1 MTTPTRIIVDLATG
15 QTTEVELS
23 GAELDAYNASLAQQ
37 AAEAAQQA
45 AEAASAK
52 QAPVETPVGQ

>member
-15 QTTEVELS
+15 QVTEVELE
-23 GAELDAYNASLAQQ
+23 GAELEAYNASL
-37 AAEAAQQA
+37 AQQA